1 MRFPD
6 LEPNG
11 AVSVQSSP
19 DVHGFAAALQ
29 SMRIAIAEA
38 LRRTFTRRVIENEPK
53 AGRLVAGRML
63 LLLASLVIL
72 VAGLRAAQNFFLPVL
87 LAFFV
92 ATVSF
97 PITRTLTR
105 RKVPR
110 SLAVLLTVLV
120 DFAFIAGVVLLGVVL
135 MQDLQAK
142 WNAKYAAQLYQQVR
156 DASQVLAANLAQLGV
171 EDAQEKIRIAVESNL
186 ASLQQIR
193 FERIWNFGT
202 GVLGQVVGFFGAAVI
217 FIILTVFMLSEAEG
231 FGGRLQAISQAQG
244 PNIARMVSATR
255 DIQRYLAIKTVVSLA
270 TGFLAGLL
278 CWAAGLDFFILWG
291 IVAFALNFI
300 PVIGSIIA
308 GVPPT
313 ILALLVAGVPNALLV
328 AGGYLLINN
337 FLGNFLE
344 PILVGRRFG
353 ISTLVVVISVMFWG
367 WVWGPLGMLLAVPL
381 TMVLKVILDGSDE
394 FRWIGVAIGND
405 YPCGPTDTRHLE
417 FPPKEDAHPGAQ
429 PQNSAGA

>member
-1 MRFPD
+1 M
-6 LEPNG
+6 NG
-11 AVSVQSSP
+11 Q
-19 DVHGFAAALQ
+19 GFG
-29 SMRIAIAEA
+29 
-38 LRRTFTRRVIENEPK
+38 
-53 AGRLVAGRML
+53 AGRVLIL
-63 LLLASLVIL
+63 FASLAVI
-72 VAGLRAAQNFFLPVL
+72 VAGLRVAQNLFLPVL

-97 PITRTLTR
+97 PITRALASR
-105 RKVPR
+105 RVPR

-120 DFAFIAGVVLLGVVL
+120 DFAFIAGVVVLGVFL
-135 MQDLQAK
+135 SQDLQEK
-142 WNAKYAAQLYQQVR
+142 WNAKYAAQIYQQVR
-156 DASQVLAANLAQLGV
+156 DWSQILAAKLAQLGV
-171 EDAQEKIRIAVESNL
+171 VDAQDKIRIAVENNL

-193 FERIWNFGT
+193 FERIWDFGT
-202 GVLGQVVGFFGAAVI
+202 GVLGQVFGFFGAAVI
-217 FIILTVFMLSEAEG
+217 FIILTVFMLFEAER
-231 FGGRLQAISQAQG
+231 FGLRLAAITDANG
-244 PNIARMVSATR
+244 PNIARLLSATR
-255 DIQRYLAIKTVVSLA
+255 DIQRYLAIKTVVSLI

-300 PVIGSIIA
+300 PVIGSIVA

-353 ISTLVVVISVMFWG
+353 ISTLVVVIAVMFWG

-381 TMVLKVILDGSDE
+381 TMVLKVILDGSED
-394 FRWIGVAIGND
+394 FRWIGVAISSE
-405 YPCGPTDTRHLE
+405 YPRGTMAAGRLE
-417 FPPKEDAHPGAQ
+417 IPSKPDAATASESRDKVGA
-429 PQNSAGA
+429 